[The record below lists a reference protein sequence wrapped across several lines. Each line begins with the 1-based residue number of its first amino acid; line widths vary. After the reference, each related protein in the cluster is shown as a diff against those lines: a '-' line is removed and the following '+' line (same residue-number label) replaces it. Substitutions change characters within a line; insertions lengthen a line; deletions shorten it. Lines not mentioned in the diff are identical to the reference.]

1 MAVQFHVATFFYDVP
16 IRNRWARTVERCV
29 ERCVDRSMDRVQT
42 VEEFLEKV
50 SNEETNAEVVS
61 VVTEIPGVTPMM
73 VIIMRSD
80 RAEPE

>member
-16 IRNRWARTVERCV
+16 IRNRWARTV